1 MKLTV
6 VGGGG
11 VRAPLFVT
19 ATLRRADLIGLD
31 EICLLDIDPAKL
43 QVMGSI
49 CRYVVETTGKNV
61 RITTTTDPRAA
72 FDGARYVVTTIRVG
86 GDEGRILDEKIA
98 LQHGVL
104 GQETT
109 GPGGFAMSMRS
120 IPAILNYADLL
131 RQVSPAAW
139 LFNFTNPAGLVAQA
153 LHNRGFSR
161 AIGICDGANL
171 AQRGLARWLGVEPK
185 KLRAEVFGLNHLSW
199 TRRVWL
205 DGKDVLPDFLAD
217 PQAIAQTNMSIFDPA
232 LIKHFGMWLNEY
244 LFYFYYADR
253 AVADIKADGKTRG
266 EEVLEL
272 NRALLKT
279 LQQIDAAKNPQAA
292 LNAFHAANRR
302 RAATYMHYARP
313 DAPSMDEADQNGSAA
328 PSLIDDDEG
337 EGYAGVALDII
348 EALET
353 GQPVY
358 IGLNVPNNGAI
369 DCMRDDDVVE
379 VSCVVDSHGVKP
391 LPIDAVP
398 EPQELLMRTVKQYE
412 RLAVEAILNRC
423 RDTAVMALMG
433 HPLVLSYS
441 LAERLVDEYLAA
453 HRDYIGAWQ

>member
-1 MKLTV
+1 MKLTI

-11 VRAPLFVT
+11 VRVPMFLVS
-19 ATLRRADLIGLD
+19 TLRRVDLIGLD
-31 EICLLDIDPAKL
+31 EVCLLDIDPDKL

-49 CRYVVETTGKNV
+49 CRYVVETKGKSV
-61 RITTTTDPRAA
+61 RITTTTDPHAA

-120 IPAILNYADLL
+120 IPAILQYADLL
-131 RQVSPAAW
+131 QKISPDAW
-139 LFNFTNPAGLVAQA
+139 LLNFTNPAGLVAQA
-153 LHNRGFSR
+153 LHNQGFNR

-171 AQRGLARWLGVEPK
+171 AQHGLARWLGVEPRE
-185 KLRAEVFGLNHLSW
+185 LRAEVFGLNHLSW

-205 DGKDVLPDFLAD
+205 DDKDVLPDFLAD

-232 LIKHFGMWLNEY
+232 LIKYFGMWLNEY
-244 LFYFYYADR
+244 LYYYYYADQ
-253 AVADIKADGKTRG
+253 AVTDIQADDKTRG

-279 LQQIDAAKNPQAA
+279 IQQIDVEENPQAA
-292 LNAFHAANRR
+292 LSALQSVNQRR
-302 RAATYMHYARP
+302 NATYMHYARP
-313 DAPSMDEADQNGSAA
+313 DALTMDEADQSDSGPEDRS
-328 PSLIDDDEG
+328 DDDEG

-353 GQPVY
+353 GRPIY

-379 VSCVVDSHGVKP
+379 VSCVVDSSGVRP
-391 LPIDAVP
+391 LPGGAVP
-398 EPQELLMRTVKQYE
+398 ETQELLMRTVKQYE
-412 RLAVEAILNRC
+412 RLAVDAILSRS

-433 HPLVLSYS
+433 HPLVLSFS
-441 LAERLVDEYLAA
+441 LAGTLVDEYLAA
-453 HRDYIGAWQ
+453 HLEYIGEWW